1 MGRVQGKVAIVT
13 GGSTG
18 LGKATCLLLASEGA
32 KVAVTDIQD
41 EMGRGV
47 AEEIEGIG
55 GSAEYY
61 HMDVTSEDE
70 ISRVC
75 AGVFDRFGSIDI
87 LVNNAGITGAP
98 KPTHEITIA
107 EWDQILNVDAR
118 GVFLCT
124 KHAVPYMIRGGGGSI
139 VNISSVYGIVG
150 GMDVPPPF
158 LYHAAKGA
166 VRLMTKSDALCY
178 AKDKIRVNSV
188 HPGWLW
194 TPMLEEVG
202 KNATEGPEEFH
213 RRILSHVPLG
223 HYGEPSDVAYGVL
236 YLASDESKFSTGT
249 ELVID
254 GGFIAQ

>member
-1 MGRVQGKVAIVT
+1 VGRVQDKVAIVT

-18 LGKATCLLLASEGA
+18 LGKATSLLLAAEGA
-32 KVAVTDIQD
+32 HVAIADIQD
-41 EMGRGV
+41 ELGNAA
-47 AEEIEGIG
+47 AEEIRAAG
-55 GSAEYY
+55 GSGHYY
-61 HMDVTSEDE
+61 HMDVTSEE
-70 ISRVC
+70 LVKQVC
-75 AGVFDRFGSIDI
+75 GQVFKLFGRIDI

-98 KPTHEITIA
+98 KPTHEITVE
-107 EWDQILNVDAR
+107 EWDQILNVDAK

-178 AKDKIRVNSV
+178 AKDRIRVNSI

-194 TPMLEEVG
+194 TPMLENVG
-202 KNATEGPEEFH
+202 KHATEGPEEFH
-213 RRILSHVPLG
+213 KRILSHVPLG
-223 HYGEPSDVAYGVL
+223 HYGDPIDVAYGVL
-236 YLASDESKFSTGT
+236 YLACDESKFSTGT

-254 GGFIAQ
+254 GGYIAM